1 MSRRDDVLVP
11 TDGVAAMAGDPR
23 FVIVEVDEDPTA
35 YEGGHIPGA
44 IAWHWR
50 DDLHASPRRD
60 FIEQGALTALLRR
73 SGVDPDTTVVLYG
86 GNNNWFATYAFWLL
100 RYLGFDRVKLIDG
113 GRKKWEL
120 EDRELSTEI
129 PTRAPAEPGPL
140 APVRHDIRAFRDD
153 VLGHIGNPGMTMVDV
168 RSPAEYS
175 GELVA
180 PPHLPQE
187 QAQVPGHIP
196 GAANVPWASAAQED
210 GSFKSDED
218 LRAIYG
224 SQGLLPETD
233 VISYCRIGERSSHTW
248 FVLHELLGYER
259 VRNYDGSWT
268 EYGSLI
274 GVPIEKP
281 VAVAA
286 GAA

>member
-1 MSRRDDVLVP
+1 MSPRDDVLVP

-50 DDLHASPRRD
+50 DDLHAPPRRD

-73 SGVDPDTTVVLYG
+73 SGVGPDTTVVLYG

-120 EDRELSTEI
+120 EDRELSTEV
-129 PTRAPAEPGPL
+129 PVRAPADPGPL
-140 APVRHDIRAFRDD
+140 GPVRHDIRAFRDD
-153 VLGHIGNPGMTMVDV
+153 VLGHLGHERMTMVDV

-175 GELVA
+175 GEIVA

-187 QAQVPGHIP
+187 QSQVPGHIP
-196 GAANVPWASAAQED
+196 GAANVPWASAARED
-210 GSFKSDED
+210 GSFKSDEE

-224 SQGLLPETD
+224 GQGLLPETD

-268 EYGSLI
+268 EYGSLV
-274 GVPIEKP
+274 GVPVERS
-281 VAVAA
+281 
-286 GAA
+286 GRR